1 MKKLHIKILVD
12 IFMTILFICLMK
24 IKITGMHRHEVLGI
38 VLTLLVIGHLAL
50 NFNWFKNIF
59 KKLFNKNIS
68 SKIRVSYFINIIL
81 GLLVLVIFISGIL
94 ISVTIF
100 KDISSTNRQAWAFIH
115 RKASL
120 IALILCLVHVYL
132 HMNFIK
138 SYLIRMFKC
147 KK

>member
-1 MKKLHIKILVD
+1 
-12 IFMTILFICLMK
+12 MTILFICLMK
-24 IKITGMHRHEVLGI
+24 IKITGMHRHEILGI

-68 SKIRVSYFINIIL
+68 SKTRVSYFINIIL